1 MSGARNMER
10 SRRRRTPG
18 ATAPRAHAILARV
31 VLAALVLGCAI
42 GCGAKQRS
50 APVSLPPLAAAATQP
65 PAAGSLWEP
74 TRAANYPFVDVKPRF
89 PGDLLT
95 VVVDEDAEG
104 KTDADTSLKSASS
117 IAASV
122 KEFFGIPN
130 VGDINPNNVLEANYQ
145 QSYDGE
151 GETTRAAKF
160 EARITVTVTAV
171 EPNGNLQ
178 VEGQKEVTL
187 NNEKEYIVLRGV
199 VRPED
204 IDSSNEVRS
213 WRLADA
219 RIDYYGSGI
228 VANQLRPGVFYT
240 LFDWLWPF

>member
-1 MSGARNMER
+1 MTRKG
-10 SRRRRTPG
+10 G
-18 ATAPRAHAILARV
+18 IGGCARV
-31 VLAALVLGCAI
+31 WSRGLFMVTIALVSVS
-42 GCGAKQRS
+42 GCGRHHMADRI
-50 APVSLPPLAAAATQP
+50 ALPPLAAPATQP
-65 PAAGSLWEP
+65 PALGSLWQP
-74 TRAANYPFVDVKPRF
+74 ARAANYPFVDVKPRF

-95 VVVDEDAEG
+95 IVIEEDAEG
-104 KTDADTSLKSASS
+104 SSDADTSLATKSS

-130 VGDINPNNVLEANYQ
+130 VGDINPENVLETNSQ
-145 QSYDGE
+145 RSFDGE
-151 GETTRAAKF
+151 GETNRKAKM

-187 NNEKEYIVLRGV
+187 NNEKEYIVVRGV

-204 IDSSNEVRS
+204 IDASNEVPS

-219 RIDYYGSGI
+219 RIDFYGSGI
-228 VANQLRPGVFYT
+228 LANQQRPGYLYT
-240 LFDWLWPF
+240 VIDWLWPF